1 MSVSMFNPAARLNP
15 STKEVVWVDPP
26 TCGPLPS
33 THTYF
38 ATACGVKGL
47 AGPEG
52 IPSTASF
59 DEPTGPAL
67 NESLLITHILAG
79 DSAAFAALL
88 RPHLRLFTHGIHRI
102 LQDAQDTQDA
112 LEEALL
118 DIHAELPSFGGSSKF
133 STWAYHICLNQALQL
148 RLARMRRGKENS
160 EDLLPRFSAEY

>member
-1 MSVSMFNPAARLNP
+1 MSVSTFNPAAGWNP

-26 TCGPLPS
+26 ACGPLPS

-38 ATACGVKGL
+38 ATTCKAEGP
-47 AGPEG
+47 AEPEG
-52 IPSTASF
+52 IAPIASF
-59 DEPTGPAL
+59 DEPTVPAL
-67 NESLLITHILAG
+67 NESQLISQILAG

-118 DIHAELPSFGGSSKF
+118 DIHAQLPNFGGRSKF
-133 STWAYHICLNQALQL
+133 STWAYHICLNEALLL
-148 RLARMRRGKENS
+148 RLSRMRRGKENS
-160 EDLLPRFSAEY
+160 EDMVPRFAAEY